1 MTKRIFRALYRRADE
16 YVIASTPDMPGA
28 FGQGKSIDEARE
40 DLVAAIQLMLEAEAD
55 DYAQAAREAIL
66 EESLEVAIA

>member
-1 MTKRIFRALYRRADE
+1 MTKRTFRALYRRADD

-28 FGQGKSIDEARE
+28 FGQGQTIEEARE

-55 DYAQAAREAIL
+55 DYAEAASDAIL